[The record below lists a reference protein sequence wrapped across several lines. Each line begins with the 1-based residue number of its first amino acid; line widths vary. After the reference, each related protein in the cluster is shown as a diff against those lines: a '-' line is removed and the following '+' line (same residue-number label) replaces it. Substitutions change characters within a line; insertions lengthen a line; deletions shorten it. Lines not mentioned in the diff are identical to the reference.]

1 MSCPNIT
8 VPFPLRINAHL
19 ATARQRDLDWAG
31 RAGLMSTPHDER
43 RYRSWDIALLVA
55 GWLPDAPADGLEL
68 AANAFNWCTIYDDLH
83 VGEKSTNSRYARSV
97 GEPLLTYLETG
108 VVPADASPFLLAL
121 HDVITREK
129 ELYPTEHHARLTQN
143 WAVFLSS
150 TMEETGNRANRKPL
164 SYREYRDFRRKTGA
178 VHLMTDLIEVAN
190 GYHTTAELRAVPAF
204 RSLFDSANDAIC
216 YINDLYSQTKEE
228 AAGDHHNLVFVF
240 ERELGC
246 TRQEAVERTVEA
258 VLEACDNMLLQRSR
272 MRTACRRS
280 GLTPEETA
288 CAFRFAH
295 DIMYPISSMVS
306 WQQKSARYTR
316 PDNTPYTSV
325 LQTSGAPR
333 TDS

>member
-1 MSCPNIT
+1 MNCPSIT
-8 VPFPLRINAHL
+8 VPFPLRLNAHL
-19 ATARQRDLDWAG
+19 ATARQRDLAWA
-31 RAGLMSTPHDER
+31 RRTGLISTPNDER

-68 AANAFNWCTIYDDLH
+68 AVNAFNWCTIYDDLH
-83 VGEKSTNSRYARSV
+83 VGETSTDFRYAQSV

-108 VVPADASPFLLAL
+108 VVPAHASPFLLAL

-129 ELYPTEHHARLTQN
+129 ERCPTENHARLTRD
-143 WAVFLSS
+143 WAIFLSS
-150 TMEETGNRANRKPL
+150 TMEESGNRANRKPL
-164 SYREYRDFRRKTGA
+164 SHRAYRDFRRRTGA

-190 GYHTTAELRAVPAF
+190 GYHTTARMRAVPAF
-204 RSLFDSANDAIC
+204 RSLFDSTNDAIC

-246 TRQEAVERTVEA
+246 TRREAVERTIAA
-258 VLEACDNMLLQRSR
+258 VLEACDNMLLQQSR

-280 GLTPEETA
+280 GLTPEESA
-288 CAFRFAH
+288 RALRFAH
-295 DIMYPISSMVS
+295 DLRYPVSSMVS

-325 LQTSGAPR
+325 LRVRSAPGEG
-333 TDS
+333 S